1 MGIDGYIRLA
11 RTPHTPVQPGQQQ
24 PPCGGGSARRPKKNI
39 YIYVFIEEGGRRV
52 YEIINIDISEIT
64 VNEEAGRELM
74 CTSNQSSTPV
84 KWHSSHKS
92 THNTALT

>member
-1 MGIDGYIRLA
+1 VWGRQCKA
-11 RTPHTPVQPGQQQ
+11 
-24 PPCGGGSARRPKKNI
+24 SKKNI
-39 YIYVFIEEGGRRV
+39 YIYVFIEEGGRRA
-52 YEIINIDISEIT
+52 YEMIKIDISEIT